1 MAKKVDRRVERTRQL
16 LEAALLALIK
26 EKGFDAISVQDII
39 DRANVGRATF
49 YAHYDNKLDLLA
61 SGFEG
66 LEADLKK
73 EQGDARNHSANADE
87 RLFSFSHALLA
98 HAYRHREVFPA
109 MVSKGGGAV
118 VQHVLRNLLLQLV
131 RDDVKTMALQEN
143 KNLVPPEAVAQFI
156 AGGLFGLL
164 MWWLNGKMQL
174 SVEDANKVFRRLSV
188 PALKA
193 ALR

>member
-66 LEADLKK
+66 LEADLKRQ
-73 EQGDARNHSANADE
+73 QGDRRSHIGNADE

-143 KNLVPPEAVAQFI
+143 KHPVPPEAVAQFI